1 MIILRIYYT
10 QASWDPQYHSAYR
23 RSTFKCFLA
32 CTKQHLLGCLL
43 FKRSTEGC
51 KHSPNMSAIPRDK
64 FSLVLYQTYRKV
76 PWILSWSEFEHIR
89 AWQAG
94 RKRDWAQIPPLMHY
108 LQFEGFLKPTKVSG
122 LKSLR
127 VIKKS
132 KINKQNKTRQ
142 NYKLCLW
149 YSSIFLS
156 MTGRKLSKVV
166 LSFFLSYFSVSTQTH
181 FKQVTVLKSK

>member
-1 MIILRIYYT
+1 MLKHVGFNIPHHS
-10 QASWDPQYHSAYR
+10 QAPQMHCVFSTSTSW
-23 RSTFKCFLA
+23 
-32 CTKQHLLGCLL
+32 HLL
-43 FKRSTEGC
+43 
-51 KHSPNMSAIPRDK
+51 
-64 FSLVLYQTYRKV
+64 
-76 PWILSWSEFEHIR
+76 PWLSGMDRSEFEHIR

-156 MTGRKLSKVV
+156 MTGRKLSKVI
-166 LSFFLSYFSVSTQTH
+166 LSFFLSYFFVSTQTH